1 VEDLIAEVQSQI
13 RSLARQRGKAQ
24 RHAKL
29 MEDKLAVDVTLA
41 RGHLDRISQAAT
53 GMEARHKDLSELL
66 PEARHGLD
74 SAETHRQESA
84 ARRGAAEAAR
94 SDVVRRL
101 SAVTV
106 DVGKLGGDL
115 ALADERLT
123 NAAAR
128 RERLLRERGELETRA
143 QQAERE
149 QETADQRLQE
159 ATLEHDRI
167 QQELDSRSQAEESVR
182 QRLREQRDS
191 VRRLEEQ
198 LQHQAETHRSLEGE
212 HSALEGDISTLR
224 EQVSQAAAHHS
235 TIQTELAEVEERREA
250 ATAEASQL
258 VDRAREARSEAER
271 GRHLVAEAR
280 EREALVR
287 ADQRRAE
294 ETVAQLTARR
304 QALEELERDRV
315 GLAPGAAALLKVR
328 SKFGGAV
335 LGPLSDF
342 IQTSQRDA
350 RRAER
355 LLGQWMHAVLVR
367 DSASLAAIQEWH
379 ASTKGSTLVLLPA
392 DRTPPASST
401 SQPLDDRLRIDHEA
415 AAQWVEALLGG
426 AEVLDDTGQV
436 TRHPTGAI
444 VLAAPAGPSG
454 PLQRR
459 AELEGLVQ
467 VAADAERT
475 LETAALAVAGAVTQI
490 GSREAALLAATQAL
504 EETREAERH
513 GIAAREDMIRLATG
527 LERELSTA
535 EAHLVRV
542 RERLERAEHRL
553 VEIDDE
559 LTAGEV
565 ARARLEEELGR
576 ARAYLTELE
585 GEQESAR
592 ESRVHWQVQIA
603 HVDARRRASQEAAE
617 RSSLVRADAVSS
629 TGNLIEEL
637 RHIEAETERLTRQ
650 QMEWQEAKAEA
661 RIAVLELEA
670 ATVDVESTFTEADRA
685 LVAAEQTLHRARE
698 EAESLTEEFHQLEL
712 RVTELAAERRRITER
727 VEAEWRRPLEELSAK
742 GELLDLDLD
751 TLEAEAERIRE
762 TLERIGPVNPLAME
776 EHAEELKR
784 FEFLQTQR
792 DDLVAARRSLLQA
805 IREIDTT
812 ARTMFME
819 TFNAVLENFSKVFQT
834 LFGGGECSL
843 TLTDEDDPLES
854 EIEIHA
860 APRGKR
866 TQRIHLLSSGERT
879 LVAVSLLFSI
889 YLTKPSPFCLMDE
902 VDAPLDDAN
911 VGRFTRLLEEFKPTT
926 QFIVIT
932 HNPGR
937 RSADGRAPG
946 GGGRRLATSSALIP
960 GALSRTAGPW

>member
-1 VEDLIAEVQSQI
+1 
-13 RSLARQRGKAQ
+13 
-24 RHAKL
+24 

-84 ARRGAAEAAR
+84 ARRGAAEAER

-106 DVGKLGGDL
+106 DVGKLDGDL
-115 ALADERLT
+115 ALAAERLT
-123 NAAAR
+123 NAAVR
-128 RERLLRERGELETRA
+128 RERLLQERGELETRA

-149 QETADQRLQE
+149 QETADQRHQE

-167 QQELDSRSQAEESVR
+167 QQELDRRSQAEESVR
-182 QRLREQRDS
+182 QRP
-191 VRRLEEQ
+191 
-198 LQHQAETHRSLEGE
+198 
-212 HSALEGDISTLR
+212 TLR

-350 RRAER
+350 RLAER
-355 LLGQWMHAVLVR
+355 LLGEWMHAVLVR
-367 DSASLAAIQEWH
+367 DSASLTAIQEWH

-513 GIAAREDMIRLATG
+513 GIAARDDMIRLATG
-527 LERELSTA
+527 LE
-535 EAHLVRV
+535 
-542 RERLERAEHRL
+542 
-553 VEIDDE
+553 
-559 LTAGEV
+559 
-565 ARARLEEELGR
+565 GR
-576 ARAYLTELE
+576 T
-585 GEQESAR
+585 
-592 ESRVHWQVQIA
+592 
-603 HVDARRRASQEAAE
+603 
-617 RSSLVRADAVSS
+617 
-629 TGNLIEEL
+629 
-637 RHIEAETERLTRQ
+637 
-650 QMEWQEAKAEA
+650 
-661 RIAVLELEA
+661 
-670 ATVDVESTFTEADRA
+670 
-685 LVAAEQTLHRARE
+685 
-698 EAESLTEEFHQLEL
+698 
-712 RVTELAAERRRITER
+712 
-727 VEAEWRRPLEELSAK
+727 
-742 GELLDLDLD
+742 
-751 TLEAEAERIRE
+751 
-762 TLERIGPVNPLAME
+762 
-776 EHAEELKR
+776 
-784 FEFLQTQR
+784 
-792 DDLVAARRSLLQA
+792 
-805 IREIDTT
+805 
-812 ARTMFME
+812 
-819 TFNAVLENFSKVFQT
+819 
-834 LFGGGECSL
+834 
-843 TLTDEDDPLES
+843 
-854 EIEIHA
+854 
-860 APRGKR
+860 
-866 TQRIHLLSSGERT
+866 
-879 LVAVSLLFSI
+879 
-889 YLTKPSPFCLMDE
+889 
-902 VDAPLDDAN
+902 
-911 VGRFTRLLEEFKPTT
+911 
-926 QFIVIT
+926 
-932 HNPGR
+932 
-937 RSADGRAPG
+937 
-946 GGGRRLATSSALIP
+946 
-960 GALSRTAGPW
+960 